1 MGAAASALLLLVGA
15 QGGGEQ
21 KSIETPKVASLRE
34 EQAKRDAVWKPVRH
48 PAAPHFGPAR
58 GATDPPTHCQMDL
71 QAFAKLAKLRG
82 VERSGLSNEV
92 RL

>member
-1 MGAAASALLLLVGA
+1 MRSGSLPVALLLLVGA

-48 PAAPHFGPAR
+48 PAASCEQRRH
-58 GATDPPTHCQMDL
+58 
-71 QAFAKLAKLRG
+71 
-82 VERSGLSNEV
+82 
-92 RL
+92 

>member
-1 MGAAASALLLLVGA
+1 MRLGSLLLLLVGA

-48 PAAPHFGPAR
+48 PAAPHFGPASR
-58 GATDPPTHCQMDL
+58 ALTDLPAARWTC
-71 QAFAKLAKLRG
+71 R
-82 VERSGLSNEV
+82 RSRSWRSCGESSAPV
-92 RL
+92 

>member
-1 MGAAASALLLLVGA
+1 MGVMRSGSLLLLLVGA

-48 PAAPHFGPAR
+48 PAASCEQRRH
-58 GATDPPTHCQMDL
+58 
-71 QAFAKLAKLRG
+71 
-82 VERSGLSNEV
+82 
-92 RL
+92 